1 MKTIF
6 RILLAF
12 IVAMFVGVVT
22 GSAIGCSPLIPA
34 AVSFLTSFIPA
45 LPAGALGAGVQVEI
59 WEKDIEGQL
68 FQDAPFLNNVY
79 NADQYVLMGKVV
91 YIPQSGNPSA
101 VVKNRASLPATV
113 TKRSDTTISYALDEF
128 TTDPRLI
135 PNADTVELSYDK
147 RDSVTSEDKKALS
160 DTVAE
165 EALYVW
171 ADGIPAAAVI
181 TTSGKRAVLAS
192 AELATGNRASAT
204 REDLQAM
211 RTLLVK
217 QRKWNEGNMY
227 ALIPSSM
234 LAQMFPANDVV
245 TATYAQTLT
254 EQERRQGVVYKA
266 YGWTIM
272 ERGTVLRYSNA
283 GALRAQGALGAA
295 TDNEG
300 ALFWEKNSLER
311 ALGEIKMY
319 QDEGNP
325 LYYGDIYSFLV
336 RFGGRRRRADN
347 KGVAVLVQGPEIVEE
362 SEG

>member
-1 MKTIF
+1 MKTVF
-6 RILLAF
+6 RILIALS
-12 IVAMFVGVVT
+12 VAVVMGNVA
-22 GSAIGCSPLIPA
+22 GSFIGCSPVIPSIILFGSSLIP
-34 AVSFLTSFIPA
+34 S
-45 LPAGALGAGVQVEI
+45 LPAGALPMAVQVEI

-68 FQDAPFLNNVY
+68 FQDAPFLNYVY

-91 YIPQSGNPSA
+91 HIPQSGNPSS
-101 VVKNRASLPATV
+101 VVKNRTVLPATV
-113 TKRSDTTISYALDEF
+113 TKRTDTDVTYALDEF

-165 EALYVW
+165 EALFVW
-171 ADGIPAAAVI
+171 ADGLPTASIISTTGTAV
-181 TTSGKRAVLAS
+181 VAS
-192 AELATGNRASAT
+192 AEAATGNRAGAT
-204 REDLQAM
+204 RTDLQRM

-217 QRKWNEGNMY
+217 QGKWREGNMY

-254 EQERRQGVVYKA
+254 EQERRNGVVYRA
-266 YGWTIM
+266 YGWNIL
-272 ERGTVLRYSNA
+272 ERGTVLRYTAA
-283 GALRAQGALGAA
+283 GVLKAQGAAGAA

-300 ALFWEKNSLER
+300 AFFWEKNSLER
-311 ALGEIKMY
+311 ALGEIKMF
-319 QDEGNP
+319 QNEGDP
-325 LYYGDIYSFLV
+325 TYYGDIYSFLV

-347 KGVAVLVQGPEIVEE
+347 KGVAVLVQGVAPAA
-362 SEG
+362 